1 MGGAVLLIVVLGA
14 ASLFLQG
21 RPGSA
26 QQDADADTDKD
37 SSPPL
42 PISHAPN
49 GDPVLHIDAATQTRM
64 GLRTQALLPQ
74 RWKPEL
80 TAYGRLEEDPSR
92 SFTLRA
98 PISGIL
104 HNAAGR
110 DWPEVG
116 EHLADGAVIGTIE
129 PRFTPAERI
138 GLGSQLA
145 TARSEQE
152 ASKASV
158 QAAQAA
164 YQRARTLN
172 ADNKNVSDQALQD
185 ALAHL
190 QGEQARLQAATRTV
204 QQIED
209 ALKSA
214 DQAGGRQLRV
224 ERGGDVV
231 ELVAQPGESIEP
243 GSPILRVAKLDDLL
257 ARIDI
262 PVGRHVPPSVSQAR
276 IVPAGFEDQSIVA
289 KRIGVASAVDP
300 RVQGE
305 AFLFRLNNSRFGLR
319 PGVAVTAYLA
329 MPGPS
334 EAGVM
339 IPQSAVVRLQGLG
352 FAYVRT
358 GNTEFTRRQ
367 VTLDR
372 FTSAG
377 YFTTEHFR
385 PGDRVVIAG
394 AQSLLSEEFKLQIGD
409 TD

>member
-21 RPGSA
+21 RTGRA
-26 QQDADADTDKD
+26 QQDADND
-37 SSPPL
+37 SSPT

-49 GDPVLHIDAATQTRM
+49 GDPVLHIDAGTQARM

-104 HNAAGR
+104 HHAPGR

-164 YQRARTLN
+164 YERARTLN

-190 QGEQARLQAATRTV
+190 EGEQARLRAANQTV
-204 QQIED
+204 QQIQE

-214 DQAGGRQLRV
+214 DPAGGRQLRV

-262 PVGRHVPPSVSQAR
+262 PVGRHVPPSVTEAR

-289 KRIGVASAVDP
+289 KRIGIASAVDP

-319 PGVAVTAYLA
+319 PGVAVTAYLT

-334 EAGVM
+334 ETGVM

-352 FAYVRT
+352 FAYVKT
-358 GNTEFTRRQ
+358 GGNEFTRRQ
-367 VTLDR
+367 VALER
-372 FTSAG
+372 FTPAG
-377 YFTTEHFR
+377 YFTAAHFK